1 MKNLSINLQVL
12 ISLLA
17 LTLLL
22 ALVFTGCQVEEPEP
36 PAVSFEDLSPIKQT
50 YFQQGLIELVPDDL
64 PAPVIPDEPGQLER
78 GQLKYYQ
85 VCLACHGNWGQ
96 GLTDEWR
103 ETGFGEDM
111 NCWQSKCH
119 APNHPPQG
127 FEIPREMPPLLGIT
141 ALSTISNAHQL
152 YQIIYQTMPWWDPG
166 SLTSDESVDLTA
178 YLLDARGELPDGIE
192 LTQDNLEAFPLHG
205 QPTELVDTTR
215 GGIVLIFGLSVA
227 MASYIWSKKSPNQ
240 GEQ

>member
-141 ALSTISNAHQL
+141 ALSTISNAQQL

-166 SLTSDESVDLTA
+166 SLTSDEAVDLTA